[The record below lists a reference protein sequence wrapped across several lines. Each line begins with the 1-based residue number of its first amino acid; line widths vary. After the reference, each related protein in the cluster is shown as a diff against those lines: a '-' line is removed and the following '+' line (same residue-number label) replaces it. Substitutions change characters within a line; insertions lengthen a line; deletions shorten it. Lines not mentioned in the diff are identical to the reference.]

1 MTIDENMLIY
11 AIFTINL
18 IGVIGFFAA
27 RYEFNQLEKET
38 ERSRRQIALARERL
52 RERVLPAQ

>member
-11 AIFTINL
+11 AIFMINL
-18 IGVIGFFAA
+18 IGVCGFFAA
-27 RYEFNQLEKET
+27 RYEFSQLEKET
-38 ERSRRQIALARERL
+38 ERSRKQIALARKRL